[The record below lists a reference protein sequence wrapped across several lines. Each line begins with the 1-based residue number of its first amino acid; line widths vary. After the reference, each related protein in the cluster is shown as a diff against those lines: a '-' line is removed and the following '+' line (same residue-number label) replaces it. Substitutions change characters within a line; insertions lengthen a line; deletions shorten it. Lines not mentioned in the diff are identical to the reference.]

1 MVNPIE
7 RNVTGE
13 IDKLNENDTLA
24 VLSYI
29 SELLSSRRTQS
40 KYSTQND
47 DLIVSLSDAY
57 ENKRA
62 RQVNEWERLRRQNVH
77 RSA

>member
-1 MVNPIE
+1 MVSPIE
-7 RNVTGE
+7 RNVTSE
-13 IDKLNENDTLA
+13 LDKLNDNDTLA

-40 KYSTQND
+40 KDSAPND

-57 ENKRA
+57 ENKLA